1 MSVLSALVQATRSGS
16 VRVVDL
22 TTPLQES
29 TPILELPEPFANTS
43 RFQLEE
49 ISRYDDR
56 GPAWYWNDIHTGEHT
71 GTHVDA
77 PNHWVTGRDG
87 LDVSQVPTSTLVA
100 PVAVLDVTAEVA
112 EDPDHVLEVDGIRAW
127 ESEHGPLPD
136 GGWLLLRT
144 GWESRSGTQE
154 EFMNADGGGP
164 HTPGV
169 SAECARW
176 IAQSS
181 PLTGFGV
188 ETVGTDAGGAAA
200 FDPPFPCH
208 HFLMGAGKWG
218 LTSLRNLGALPPT
231 GAVLVVCPL
240 PIVGG
245 SGSPARVLALVET

>member
-43 RFQLEE
+43 RFRLEE

-87 LDVSQVPTSTLVA
+87 LDVSQVPMSTLVA

-144 GWESRSGTQE
+144 GWESRSGTRE
-154 EFMNADGGGP
+154 EFMNADRDGP

-176 IAQSS
+176 IAEAS